1 MVRYV
6 LFMAF
11 MLTYIWADVF
21 DDKVRNLIGEQNYQ
35 LNVNFLNKIFA
46 NKTMYYTN
54 GRLDIAKIVYALK
67 NNGLLTSRF
76 GQPSEVKLSFSA
88 RTSPIL
94 LTKVTNS
101 ILATMGYSYYV
112 VSKAELSQGLSNI
125 EFSFNTEH
133 NPDIGIILDELSKR
147 GFVCLDINRISEQQW
162 EYVLEV
168 NEPRLPN
175 TKFLAKSATL
185 NLREVSGEYWLAL
198 NANGDLHIQ
207 TINFIK
213 WNPRVVLYD
222 KNLGIVDI
230 VANTGMSASAKIR
243 VPRGVKFVMITDYDS
258 PESLKGG
265 ISVNLK

>member
-94 LTKVTNS
+94 LTKVTN
-101 ILATMGYSYYV
+101 
-112 VSKAELSQGLSNI
+112 
-125 EFSFNTEH
+125 
-133 NPDIGIILDELSKR
+133 ILDELSKR